1 MAHLFTN
8 HDPYHIHKTIGLLCL
23 LHYLYRF
30 LLFFVYGQA
39 FGRDGLWVEVAC
51 VTLHAVLSL
60 SSLLLPLPQ
69 GRNHAAPMIW
79 AEFRLHSIVFACRH
93 VFFTVFYLLDGAG
106 SFDGIVQT
114 ILQDPSASH
123 VFSRDF
129 DPAHTTTS
137 QALLSCTVKGLF
149 LVAVCHLAN
158 RVTNTLGD
166 KSQRT
171 TNSMA
176 YPESVTLEDRSIVK
190 KLYAQRQFYA
200 TVWCM
205 YGSPLLAFSP
215 VLAIQIAPLMM
226 TFVRKGII
234 SAIWYHRWYALSL
247 QVCYF
252 VISALYLRAAFGA
265 PIGEPGLVFE
275 GNHLSYIMFYG
286 MMTALVTREFCRFYL
301 QLSPSVVWFTNVFLG
316 VFAFRTLLETCGWY
330 HWTSPTGNAGSELFG
345 TMQTWFSQHVMG
357 QAEASWYDWGALSH
371 AGESATG
378 LFLGYKAWFHAQVID
393 QGTGAI
399 NLAGLGFIICAAR
412 IWQMTVYSTW
422 QFSECLGL
430 TRLGWRNWD
439 SDRFV
444 CRGAVNFPRGLLFGE
459 FEYFSIIAVLFA
471 VGFSPTAG
479 TAAAAV
485 GCYAAFATALLY
497 HLRHKAAAPAR
508 AAAAKKAC

>member
-301 QLSPSVVWFTNVFLG
+301 QLSPSVVWFTN
-316 VFAFRTLLETCGWY
+316 
-330 HWTSPTGNAGSELFG
+330 
-345 TMQTWFSQHVMG
+345 
-357 QAEASWYDWGALSH
+357 
-371 AGESATG
+371 SATG